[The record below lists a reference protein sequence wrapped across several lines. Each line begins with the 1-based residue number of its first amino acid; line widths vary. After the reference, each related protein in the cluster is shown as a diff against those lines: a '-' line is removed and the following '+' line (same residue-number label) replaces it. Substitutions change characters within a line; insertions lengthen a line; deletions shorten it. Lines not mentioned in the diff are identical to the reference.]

1 MPTNQTMPTKVVTG
15 EVRLSYVHLVKPYS
29 NQPGQPEK
37 FSVTLLIPKSDIVTK
52 QKIDA
57 AIQAAIQQ
65 GIKDKWN
72 GVKPPIVAVPIYDGD
87 GTRPSDGMPFGEE
100 CKGHWVMTA
109 STKQRPEV
117 VDINLQPI
125 LNETEI
131 YSGMY
136 GRVSINFFPY
146 AVQGKKGIGCGL
158 NNVQKLRD
166 GEPLGGRSSATD
178 DFGDLP
184 VPGESYAQP
193 AVSPYGAGGTISNPV
208 SPQQPQYQHIQQ
220 GYLTGSAYPQQNY
233 AQPQYQQPQQAAY
246 PQQQYQKTAPQI
258 DPITGK
264 PMTGPVMG
272 VDDNHFPF

>member
-1 MPTNQTMPTKVVTG
+1 MIMNKAIPTKVVTG
-15 EVRLSYVHLVKPYS
+15 EVRLSYAHLVKPYS

-37 FSVTLLIPKSDIVTK
+37 FSVTLLIPKSDVTTK

-57 AIQAAIQQ
+57 AINAAIQQ
-65 GIKDKWN
+65 GVKDKWN
-72 GVKPPIVAVPIYDGD
+72 GVRPPVVAIPIHDGD
-87 GTRPSDGMPFGEE
+87 GVRPSDGMPFGEE

-109 STKQRPEV
+109 STKTRPEV

-146 AVQGKKGIGCGL
+146 AVQGKKGVGCGL

-166 GEPLGGRSSATD
+166 GEPLGGRSSASD

-184 VPGESYAQP
+184 VPGESYTQP
-193 AVSPYGAGGTISNPV
+193 AA
-208 SPQQPQYQHIQQ
+208 PQQPVYSQQ
-220 GYLTGSAYPQQNY
+220 GYAQP
-233 AQPQYQQPQQAAY
+233 QPQYQQPV
-246 PQQQYQKTAPQI
+246 PQPQQI

-264 PMTGPVMG
+264 PMIESVMG
-272 VDDNHFPF
+272 ISDNSFPF

>member
-1 MPTNQTMPTKVVTG
+1 MNQALPTKVVTG
-15 EVRLSYVHLVKPYS
+15 EVRLSYAHLVKPYS

-37 FSVTLLIPKSDIVTK
+37 FSVTLLIPKSDVATK

-57 AIQAAIQQ
+57 AINAAIQQ
-65 GIKDKWN
+65 GVKDKWN
-72 GVKPPIVAVPIYDGD
+72 GVRPPVVAIPIYDGD

-117 VDINLQPI
+117 VDLSLQPI

-178 DFGDLP
+178 DFSDLP
-184 VPGESYAQP
+184 IPDMPGM
-193 AVSPYGAGGTISNPV
+193 IHH
-208 SPQQPQYQHIQQ
+208 PQQQASQYQQPKYQQSQQAYTAPHQPVYQQ
-220 GYLTGSAYPQQNY
+220 GY
-233 AQPQYQQPQQAAY
+233 AQSQYQQPQQQ
-246 PQQQYQKTAPQI
+246 P

-264 PMTGPVMG
+264 PMTGRIMG
-272 VDDNHFPF
+272 L

>member
-1 MPTNQTMPTKVVTG
+1 MSNQVIPTKVVTG
-15 EVRLSYVHLVKPYS
+15 EARLSYSHLTKPYA
-29 NQPGQPEK
+29 NQPNQEPK
-37 FSVTLLIPKSDIVTK
+37 FSTTLLIPKSDIATK

-57 AIQAAIQQ
+57 AINAAIQQ
-65 GIKDKWN
+65 GVTDKWN
-72 GVKPPIVAVPIYDGD
+72 GVRPPMVAIPIHDGD

-109 STKQRPEV
+109 SSKQRPEI
-117 VDINLQPI
+117 VDLNLQPI

-136 GRVSINFFPY
+136 ARVSINFFSY

-166 GEPLGGRSSATD
+166 GEPLGGRTNASD

-184 VPGESYAQP
+184 VPGESIY
-193 AVSPYGAGGTISNPV
+193 
-208 SPQQPQYQHIQQ
+208 QQPSQPLYQQPTFQ
-220 GYLTGSAYPQQNY
+220 P
-233 AQPQYQQPQQAAY
+233 PQYQQPQQPYRAPQQPVYPPQQSAY
-246 PQQQYQKTAPQI
+246 PQQGYTQPQYQQPAPAQI

-264 PMTGPVMG
+264 PMTGQVMG
-272 VDDNHFPF
+272 I